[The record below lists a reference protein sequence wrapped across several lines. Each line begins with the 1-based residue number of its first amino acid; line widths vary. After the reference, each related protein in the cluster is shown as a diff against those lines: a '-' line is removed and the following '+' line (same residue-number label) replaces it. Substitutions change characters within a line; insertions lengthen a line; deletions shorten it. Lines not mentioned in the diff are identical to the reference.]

1 MQLEDA
7 IAQSLQ
13 EYRRRGYAPATL
25 RSYAYALEL
34 LREYFRQEWSGEPA
48 LEAIQLGQ
56 LRQFLGW
63 LHDRGLH
70 RRSMQMVVAAVR
82 SFFRLAR
89 QQGWCQENPAR
100 LLSAPKADKPLVS
113 VVSQQTLGQ
122 MLDALPRRTPQER
135 LRRAVLELLYGCGLR
150 VGELVRLR
158 LRDLLR
164 ERELLRVHGKGG
176 KERLVPIGRVA
187 LEALEQYLQVRE
199 QFRPRGDWLFVG
211 VRGGQ
216 LQPSVVY
223 RWVRS
228 QIGTLPHLTQ
238 RGAHVLRHSMATHLL
253 ERGAELPAVQQLLGH
268 ASLATTERYTHV
280 SVEHLKRVYRQA
292 HPKAE

>member
-1 MQLEDA
+1 M
-7 IAQSLQ
+7 
-13 EYRRRGYAPATL
+13 
-25 RSYAYALEL
+25 
-34 LREYFRQEWSGEPA
+34 
-48 LEAIQLGQ
+48 
-56 LRQFLGW
+56 
-63 LHDRGLH
+63 
-70 RRSMQMVVAAVR
+70 
-82 SFFRLAR
+82 
-89 QQGWCQENPAR
+89 
-100 LLSAPKADKPLVS
+100 
-113 VVSQQTLGQ
+113 
-122 MLDALPRRTPQER
+122 
-135 LRRAVLELLYGCGLR
+135 
-150 VGELVRLR
+150 
-158 LRDLLR
+158 
-164 ERELLRVHGKGG
+164 
-176 KERLVPIGRVA
+176 PIGQVA